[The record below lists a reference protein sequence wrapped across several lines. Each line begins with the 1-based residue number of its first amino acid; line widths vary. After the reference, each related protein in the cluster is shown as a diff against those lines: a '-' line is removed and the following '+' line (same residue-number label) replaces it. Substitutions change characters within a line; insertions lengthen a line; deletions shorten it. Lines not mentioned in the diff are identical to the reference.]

1 MQADFTPKP
10 ISFSRLPLAA
20 RIAGRRL
27 RLAWTELPGWMQD
40 WLTACALG
48 FFVWLWLVA
57 ALLVF

>member
-1 MQADFTPKP
+1 MRTDITPKP
-10 ISFSRLPLAA
+10 NPLSPVTAM

-27 RLAWTELPGWMQD
+27 RLAWSELPGWMQD
-40 WLTACALG
+40 GLTACALG